1 MNRYRFV
8 LALEGREETAE
19 AHSSTSLLGLF
30 VRDESMW
37 VLTKGGVLGD
47 GGNLVRLFLG
57 GEPILEP
64 GPGRG
69 YLEKPPL
76 SIGGE
81 LLNSAS
87 RLVRGLVD

>member
-1 MNRYRFV
+1 MNHYRFV

-47 GGNLVRLFLG
+47 GGDLV
-57 GEPILEP
+57 
-64 GPGRG
+64 
-69 YLEKPPL
+69 
-76 SIGGE
+76 
-81 LLNSAS
+81 
-87 RLVRGLVD
+87 